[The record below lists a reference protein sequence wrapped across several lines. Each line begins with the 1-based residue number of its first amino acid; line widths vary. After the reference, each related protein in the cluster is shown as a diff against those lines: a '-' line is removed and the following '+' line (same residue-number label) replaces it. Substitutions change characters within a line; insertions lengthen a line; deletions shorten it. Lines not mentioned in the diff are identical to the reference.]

1 VAESL
6 IESAEAHNTRA
17 DTYSQRTSG
26 GDALPGPEKRSNAG
40 WTQRIRVIL
49 KQRPLAVITIA
60 LLVIAVLLAGAL
72 WWWNARNY
80 ATTDDAFVAARIV
93 PISSQVAGKIVSV
106 AVTDNQRVDAG
117 ATLFRIDDRDYRAAL
132 DEAKALVEQ
141 ADATIANIGAQI
153 SAQQARVEQAR
164 REVAKAQGA
173 LTFAQE
179 QNARAQDLVKRGVG
193 TVEAAQQTSS
203 ALTESQAA
211 YNAAVANETAATK
224 QIQVLK
230 TQQEVARAG
239 RDKALA
245 QQEEAEANLAR
256 TTIKAPVDGF
266 VTKITAA
273 KGAYAQPG
281 QTLIM
286 FVPVNMW
293 VIANFKETQ
302 LDLMRPGQPA
312 EISID
317 AYPGRTFQGHVNSI
331 QAGSGAAFSLLP
343 PENATGNYV
352 KVVQRVP
359 VKITFDKRPNVYIGP
374 GMSVVPMVKVR

>member
-1 VAESL
+1 MADSL
-6 IESAEAHNTRA
+6 TESAEAHNTKTE
-17 DTYSQRTSG
+17 TYSQRTSRG
-26 GDALPGPEKRSNAG
+26 ETSPRPEGRTASG
-40 WTQRIRVIL
+40 WTRRT
-49 KQRPLAVITIA
+49 KSAFRHRPYAIIA
-60 LLVIAVLLAGAL
+60 IGLLVIAALGGGAL
-72 WWWNARNY
+72 WWSNARDY
-80 ATTDDAFVAARIV
+80 ESTDDAFVAARIV

-117 ATLFRIDDRDYRAAL
+117 ATLFRIDNRDYRAAL
-132 DEAKALVEQ
+132 NEAKALVEQ
-141 ADATIANIGAQI
+141 ANATIANIGAQI
-153 SAQQARVEQAR
+153 SAQQARVEQAK
-164 REVAKAQGA
+164 REITKAQAA

-179 QNARAQDLVKRGVG
+179 QNARARDLVKRGVG

-211 YNAAVANETAATK
+211 YSAAVANETAATK
-224 QIQVLK
+224 QIEVLK

-245 QQEEAEANLAR
+245 QQEETEANLAR
-256 TTIKAPVDGF
+256 TTVKAPVDGF

-293 VIANFKETQ
+293 VTANFKETQ

-359 VKITFDKRPNVYIGP
+359 VKITFDKRPDVYIGP
-374 GMSVVPMVKVR
+374 GMSVVPTVKVR